1 MAAKQG
7 SETLS
12 PPVNDAVSSPPAADL
27 LGSAVLLIDENDDRR
42 AQCAAV
48 LQALDREVH
57 QSLSGDDWEANL
69 IDGAFQAALLGD
81 CEHAVVVEFLRR
93 RDPHLPILLL
103 AAEVDA
109 PPSGR
114 WMEQVLGMVQ
124 LPLRYPNVERALE
137 RAEAAR
143 QHAAG
148 GRPADLFRGLVG
160 RSTGVSQV
168 RQLIRQVA
176 GTDATVLVLGESGT
190 GKEMVA
196 RNIHYS
202 STRRNGPFVPL
213 NCGAIP
219 AELLESEL
227 FGHEKGAFT
236 GAISA
241 RQGRFEMAHGGTLFL
256 DEIGDMPLAM
266 QVKLLRVL
274 QERTFERVGSNRS
287 VSADVRVVAA
297 THRDLEE
304 RIRLGQFREDLYYRL
319 NVFPIELPPLR
330 ERIEDIP
337 LLVGELIAR
346 VEREERGSV
355 RLAQSALDALCE
367 QPWPGNVRELAN
379 LIERLAILFPL
390 GVVTAAD
397 LPAKYRPA
405 GVAAREIRDDCTKSG
420 AEAARGDTFVADAAA
435 VRLPN
440 EGVNLKDYLGSIE
453 TAFIRQ
459 ALEEAGGVVAHAA
472 ELLGMRR
479 TTLVEKLRKY
489 GMTRGL
495 DAADI

>member
-1 MAAKQG
+1 MSRIA
-7 SETLS
+7 T
-12 PPVNDAVSSPPAADL
+12 PPPSA
-27 LGSAVLLIDENDDRR
+27 LGALLLIEKCAERR

-48 LQALDREVH
+48 LAALEREVH
-57 QSLSGDDWEANL
+57 QAVSEDDWETGL
-69 IDGAFQAALLGD
+69 IEGTLQAAVLGD
-81 CEHAVVVEFLRR
+81 CDRPRVVEFLRR

-103 AAEVDA
+103 TEADAA
-109 PPSGR
+109 PPTGP
-114 WMEQVLGMVQ
+114 WMQQVLGMVEW
-124 LPLRYPNVERALE
+124 PLRYANVERALE
-137 RAEAAR
+137 RAVASR
-143 QHAAG
+143 QHFG
-148 GRPADLFRGLVG
+148 GERPAELFRGLVG
-160 RSTGVSQV
+160 RSPAINQV
-168 RQLIRQVA
+168 RTLIRQVA
-176 GTDATVLVLGESGT
+176 TTDATVLVLGESGT

-196 RNIHYS
+196 RNIHYL
-202 STRRNGPFVPL
+202 STRRSGPFVPL

-236 GAISA
+236 GAITA

-256 DEIGDMPLAM
+256 DEIGDMPLPM

-287 VSADVRVVAA
+287 VHVDVRVVAA

-319 NVFPIELPPLR
+319 HVFPIELPALR
-330 ERIEDIP
+330 ERLEDIP
-337 LLVGELIAR
+337 LLVGELIDR
-346 VEREERGSV
+346 IEREGRSSV
-355 RLAQSALDALCE
+355 RLAQSALDALCD

-397 LPAKYRPA
+397 LPAKYRPP
-405 GVAAREIRDDCTKSG
+405 GVAPREIQDGCTENS
-420 AEAARGDTFVADAAA
+420 AAADLGDTLVADAAA

-440 EGVNLKDYLGSIE
+440 AGMNLKDYLGSIE

-472 ELLGMRR
+472 DLLGMRR

-489 GMTRGL
+489 GLSRGL

>member
-1 MAAKQG
+1 MT
-7 SETLS
+7 ERMTS
-12 PPVNDAVSSPPAADL
+12 PPPSALD
-27 LGSAVLLIDENDDRR
+27 AVLLIEEHDARR
-42 AQCAAV
+42 SQCAAV
-48 LQALDREVH
+48 LAALEKEVH
-57 QSLSGDDWEANL
+57 QAVSGDDWESGL
-69 IDGAFQAALLGD
+69 IEGTFLAAVLGD
-81 CEHAVVVEFLRR
+81 CDRPRVVEFLRR
-93 RDPHLPILLL
+93 RDPHLPVLLL
-103 AAEVDA
+103 TETDAASPVG
-109 PPSGR
+109 P
-114 WMEQVLGMVQ
+114 WTQQVLGTVEW
-124 LPLRYPNVERALE
+124 PLRYPNVERALE
-137 RAEAAR
+137 RAAASR
-143 QHAAG
+143 QHFG
-148 GRPADLFRGLVG
+148 GERPADLFRGLVG
-160 RSTGVSQV
+160 RSAAINQV

-196 RNIHYS
+196 RNIHYL
-202 STRRNGPFVPL
+202 STRRGGPFVPL

-236 GAISA
+236 GAINA

-256 DEIGDMPLAM
+256 DEIGDMPLPM

-274 QERTFERVGSNRS
+274 QERTFERMGSNRS
-287 VSADVRVVAA
+287 VDVDVRVVAA

-319 NVFPIELPPLR
+319 HVFPIELPALR
-330 ERIEDIP
+330 ERLEDIP

-346 VEREERGSV
+346 IEREGRGSV
-355 RLAQSALDALCE
+355 RLAQSALAALCE
-367 QPWPGNVRELAN
+367 HAWPGNVRELAN

-390 GVVTAAD
+390 GVVNAAD
-397 LPAKYRPA
+397 LPSKYRPA
-405 GVAAREIRDDCTKSG
+405 GVAAAEIQDAHGRDPIPWEDAG
-420 AEAARGDTFVADAAA
+420 AGSVQ
-435 VRLPN
+435 LPA
-440 EGVNLKDYLGSIE
+440 EGMNLRDYLGSIE

-472 ELLGMRR
+472 DLLGMRR

-489 GMTRGL
+489 GLSRGL